1 MLTHLKSLFRP
12 RNKEAR
18 QPEKSI
24 SNSHSNNNYK
34 SINNKNSNSKQPK
47 VNIIVYDND
56 MKRVDSNSREFEN
69 SEPHSSNMDGLISV
83 PQQQGQQG
91 RQPQHNNQMMPLNT
105 PPPTI
110 DIDYAVVDEERQRAA
125 EMAAKLIEEER
136 QRKVRLPTYPGL
148 ERYEIIKKLGDG
160 AFSNVYKARDIR
172 TGRKVAI
179 KVVRKHDPDVNESHL
194 HPSMKKKPRA
204 TERANILKEVQIMRN
219 VKHGNIAQLID
230 FTESKEH
237 YYLVLELCEGGE
249 LFHRIVRLTY
259 FSEALARHVITQVA
273 QGVRYLHEEC
283 GVVHRDIKP
292 ENILF
297 DPIAYIPSSPHRRR
311 GYGFDENK
319 EDEGIF
325 VKEVGGGGI
334 GTVKL
339 ADFGLSKVIWDSSTW
354 TPCGTVGYTA
364 PEIVRDQRYSKA
376 VDMWALGCVLYTML
390 CGFPPFYDESI
401 HALTDK
407 VANGQY
413 AFLSPWW
420 DPISDSAKDLIT
432 RLLCVDPN
440 ERYTIDQFLQHPWV
454 TEKPFLP
461 NNMPGYNNGLLASYS
476 YQSRVSTGSNSTM
489 SDFDS
494 PHSAGGG
501 KRKDA
506 FSPGVPSIKEIM
518 DITYAVQR
526 MGEEKTWRGTPGG
539 GGQQQYL
546 SRAGNLDHHS
556 VTEEQEEDDD
566 AMFAE
571 NAERLIA
578 MNRERQ
584 RSNPLTEQQRL
595 RLPQQQQQQRQHR
608 KRDHIKRQKPEG
620 FELNMDNATL
630 LKNRRHPPAPAA
642 VC

>member
-1 MLTHLKSLFRP
+1 
-12 RNKEAR
+12 
-18 QPEKSI
+18 
-24 SNSHSNNNYK
+24 
-34 SINNKNSNSKQPK
+34 
-47 VNIIVYDND
+47 
-56 MKRVDSNSREFEN
+56 
-69 SEPHSSNMDGLISV
+69 
-83 PQQQGQQG
+83 
-91 RQPQHNNQMMPLNT
+91 
-105 PPPTI
+105 
-110 DIDYAVVDEERQRAA
+110 
-125 EMAAKLIEEER
+125 MAARLIEEEK
-136 QRKVRLPTYPGL
+136 QRKVRLPIYPGL

-160 AFSNVYKARDIR
+160 AFSNVYKARDTR

-179 KVVRKHDPDVNESHL
+179 KVVRKNDPDVDESHL

-219 VKHGNIAQLID
+219 VKHDNIVQLTQ

-249 LFHRIVRLTY
+249 LFHRIVKLTY

-297 DPIAYIPSSPHRRR
+297 DPIAYIPSSPHRRG

-325 VKEVGGGGI
+325 VKGVGGGGI

-420 DPISDSAKDLIT
+420 DPVSDAAKDLIT

-440 ERYTIDQFLQHPWV
+440 ERYTIDQFLQHPWMA
-454 TEKPFLP
+454 EQPFLP
-461 NNMPGYNNGLLASYS
+461 GNMPGGSGNNMNNGLLAAYS
-476 YQSRVSTGSNSTM
+476 YQSRISAGTGTSNSTI

-494 PHSAGGG
+494 PQSNGG

-506 FSPGVPSIKEIM
+506 FSPGVPSIKEIL

-526 MGEEKTWRGTPGG
+526 MGEERTWRGTPRGNGPGG
-539 GGQQQYL
+539 HQQL
-546 SRAGNLDHHS
+546 SPALDRHS
-556 VTEEQEEDDD
+556 ITEEEEEDDD

-571 NAERLIA
+571 NADRLIA
-578 MNRERQ
+578 MNKDRQ
-584 RSNPLTEQQRL
+584 RSNPITDQQKL
-595 RLPQQQQQQRQHR
+595 RLPSPRQPPQQQQQQQQQKQQRHR
-608 KRDHIKRQKPEG
+608 KKEHIKRHKPAA

-642 VC
+642 AC